1 MLKYKEM
8 KKFIYIPLIA
18 LALFT
23 SCHNQDWEFSDFDY
37 TTTYFPY
44 QTPVRTLV
52 LGEDLYDNS
61 LDVAHKIEIMAT
73 MGGVYENKKDRT
85 LDVVVD
91 NSLCNNIFFEGD
103 SDNLV
108 LPMPAEYY
116 SLDQSMK
123 IVIPS
128 GSVSGGIEVQ
138 LTDAFFADP
147 KAIKNSYVIPLRIT
161 SVANIDSVL
170 SGKSAVENPNR
181 LVVSD
186 WAVEPKD
193 YVLYCVKYI
202 NPWHG
207 AYLRRGVDIGKG
219 NGNSALDT
227 TITYHN
233 QYVERDQVVKMHT
246 VSMDE
251 VSLAINTRDRGSDK
265 DIPFEL
271 RIKVDNAGKC
281 QVSAP
286 DTASYTVTGSGEFV
300 NDGDMWGGEKRDVM
314 RLKYQIKF
322 GASTHDI
329 ADTIVM
335 RDRQVAF
342 ETFTPVVLK

>member
-1 MLKYKEM
+1 M
-8 KKFIYIPLIA
+8 KKLIYLLLISSG
-18 LALFT
+18 LFT
-23 SCHNQDWEFSDFDY
+23 ACHNQDWDFPDYDY
-37 TTTYFPY
+37 TTVYFAY
-44 QTPVRTLV
+44 QYPVRTLV
-52 LGEDLYDNS
+52 LGEDIYDNT
-61 LDVAHKIEIMAT
+61 LDNAHKCKIMAT
-73 MGGVYENKKDRT
+73 MGGVYENTKDRT
-85 LDVVVD
+85 INVEVD
-91 NSLCNNIFFEGD
+91 NTLCNNLIFDVD
-103 SDNLV
+103 SNDV
-108 LPMPAEYY
+108 IPMPAEYY
-116 SLDQSMK
+116 SLAANKQ
-123 IVIPS
+123 IVIPA
-128 GSVSGGIEVQ
+128 GSISGGIEVQ

-181 LVVSD
+181 LVISD